1 MSISQLKKELAG
13 IREMLMPGH
22 ELGGVIIYDPEKGIP
37 EFNDGKMRICLPD
50 NGRDQVLIYI
60 PEDGRD
66 C

>member
-13 IREMLMPGH
+13 IREMLQPDA
-22 ELGGVIIYDPEKGIP
+22 ELGGVIIYDPDKGIP
-37 EFNDGKMRICLPD
+37 EFTDEKMRICIPD
-50 NGRDQVLIYI
+50 NGRDRVLIYI